1 MDDDELRRGQPTCHV
16 KFGED
21 VAILAGDGLYAEA
34 FAHLLGASVA
44 PPARVLAAG
53 AELAAATGVNG
64 MVGGQYA
71 DVSAATPPG
80 PSALR
85 RLHELKTGRLIGAS
99 VLCVL
104 LLGGL
109 EDERATTPF
118 RRFAAELGVLFQ
130 IVDDILDVTG
140 TDAALGKPQG
150 SDERHGKRT
159 YVSEFGIDRAREL
172 AGQSHRTGARGARA
186 DRATAG
192 DRRARADS
200 GLHLHPQFMT
210 AKSTPD
216 DATVPEDTGD
226 GATPAQGRLLDG
238 VDGPQDLR
246 ALSDAELAQVAQ
258 EVREHIIDTVGEI
271 GGHFGAN
278 LGTCELAV
286 ALHSLL
292 DSPRDKIL
300 WDVGHQAYPHKVL
313 TGRRDRLATIRQ
325 YGGLTPFC
333 CIEES
338 EHDIMGAGHASTSI
352 GYAVGIKEGM
362 RHARAAAG
370 EADVPQLVD
379 ALDLSPDAD
388 REGNVVAVIGDGAM
402 TGGVAFEAISQ
413 AGGLGT
419 PITVV
424 LNDNGMSIAPNV
436 GALSRYFTRMRL
448 NPKLWH
454 ARSGVEDGLT
464 RLPGGIG
471 AAIERLGPQ
480 LKESIK
486 AFWAPGLWWEEL
498 NWAYMGVV
506 DGHDVHALREA
517 LREAL
522 AAQRPVV
529 VHIATVKG
537 KGFAPA
543 EDGGE
548 EGMEKWHAAKPKSIA
563 NGAPAPVSQAAA
575 RAKKPPPQYTQ
586 VFGEALVRECERDE
600 RVVGITAAMN
610 SGTGLSILQ
619 KAMPARYFDVGIA
632 EQQAILFAA
641 GLALEG
647 VKPVAAIYSTFLQ
660 RAYDQIVHDVCLQ
673 RLNVV
678 FAMDRA
684 GLVGDDGPT
693 HHGAFDIAYL
703 RCLPNIV
710 LMAPRD
716 EAMLVNMLRTALT
729 YDDGPVALRYPR
741 GEGEGVA
748 LPSSPRA
755 IEIGT
760 GEILREGGAGGAV
773 GRRVALIGY
782 GSGVGKALAA
792 ASELSEH
799 EIAVTV
805 ADARFAKPI
814 DAGLMAQLAAEH
826 DLLVT
831 VEEGVLAGGFG
842 TAVWETLNET
852 GSAPRILRVGL
863 PDRYVTHG
871 KPALLHEE
879 VGFTGARI
887 AERVANAIS
896 GRQSAA
902 VGA

>member
-1 MDDDELRRGQPTCHV
+1 MSKDKQEPIKRSPEEKKQARGRLALPGKGRREPA
-16 KFGED
+16 KESL
-21 VAILAGDGLYAEA
+21 LAG
-34 FAHLLGASVA
+34 
-44 PPARVLAAG
+44 
-53 AELAAATGVNG
+53 
-64 MVGGQYA
+64 
-71 DVSAATPPG
+71 
-80 PSALR
+80 
-85 RLHELKTGRLIGAS
+85 I
-99 VLCVL
+99 
-104 LLGGL
+104 
-109 EDERATTPF
+109 
-118 RRFAAELGVLFQ
+118 
-130 IVDDILDVTG
+130 
-140 TDAALGKPQG
+140 
-150 SDERHGKRT
+150 
-159 YVSEFGIDRAREL
+159 
-172 AGQSHRTGARGARA
+172 
-186 DRATAG
+186 
-192 DRRARADS
+192 
-200 GLHLHPQFMT
+200 
-210 AKSTPD
+210 
-216 DATVPEDTGD
+216 
-226 GATPAQGRLLDG
+226 
-238 VDGPQDLR
+238 DGPHDLHGLNDEQ
-246 ALSDAELAQVAQ
+246 LSELAQ

-286 ALHSLL
+286 ALHSVL
-292 DSPRDKIL
+292 DSPKDKIL
-300 WDVGHQAYPHKVL
+300 WDVGHQAYPHKIL
-313 TGRRDRLATIRQ
+313 TGRREQLSTIRQ
-325 YGGLTPFC
+325 YDGLAPFC
-333 CIEES
+333 SIGES
-338 EHDIMGAGHASTSI
+338 PHDIMGAGHASTSI

-362 RHARAAAG
+362 RQGAG
-370 EADVPQLVD
+370 EQ
-379 ALDLSPDAD
+379 
-388 REGNVVAVIGDGAM
+388 GKVVAVIGDGAM
-402 TGGVAFEAISQ
+402 TGGVAFEAIGQ

-419 PITVV
+419 PIVVV

-436 GALSRYFTRMRL
+436 GAMSKYFNRVRL

-454 ARSGVEDGLT
+454 AREGVEGGLT

-471 AAIERLGPQ
+471 AALERIGPQ

-498 NWAYMGVV
+498 DWAYMGVV
-506 DGHDVHALREA
+506 DGHDVRALREA

-522 AAQRPVV
+522 AAERPVV
-529 VHIATVKG
+529 VHTATVKG

-543 EDGGE
+543 EDGGL
-548 EGMEKWHAAKPKSIA
+548 EGMEKWHAAKPKSIR
-563 NGAPAPVSQAAA
+563 NGIPTRPVSAGVVSRNGQAEPAAPA
-575 RAKKPPPQYTQ
+575 PQYTQ

-610 SGTGLSILQ
+610 SGTGLNILQ
-619 KAMPARYFDVGIA
+619 KALPDRYFDVGIA

-641 GLALEG
+641 GLALQG

-673 RLNVV
+673 KLNVV
-678 FAMDRA
+678 FALDRA

-716 EAMLVNMLRTALT
+716 EAMLVNMLHTALL
-729 YDDGPVALRYPR
+729 YDDGPIALRYPR
-741 GEGEGVA
+741 GEGTGAE
-748 LPSSPRA
+748 LPRRPRA

-760 GEILREGGAGGAV
+760 GEILIAPHTPVASAPVGG
-773 GRRVALIGY
+773 RVALIGY
-782 GSGVGKALAA
+782 GSGVGKALEAA
-792 ASELSEH
+792 EELARN

-852 GSAPRILRVGL
+852 GTTIPRILRVGL

-879 VGFTGARI
+879 VGFTGKHI
-887 AERVANAIS
+887 AERVEAAILD
-896 GRQSAA
+896 RDSAP